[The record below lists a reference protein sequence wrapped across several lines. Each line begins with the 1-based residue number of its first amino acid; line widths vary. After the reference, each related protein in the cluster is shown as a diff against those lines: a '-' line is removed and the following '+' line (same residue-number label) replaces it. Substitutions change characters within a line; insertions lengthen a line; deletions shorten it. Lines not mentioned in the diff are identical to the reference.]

1 MSTIGI
7 IGGTGPAGR
16 GLAVRLAHAG
26 HHVIVGSRDADR
38 AQAVAAQLDPR
49 GTGTIRGATNDVAAA
64 GDVVVVATPW
74 ESTIA
79 TARALRDVLA
89 GRTVVSMVNALS
101 REGRELVPYTPP
113 RGSMAAELAATLPA
127 SAVVGAFHHLPAA
140 LMEDL
145 DSGLDADVVVVGDDE
160 DAVALVA
167 DLIDQ
172 VAGLHAVV
180 AGSLS
185 LAGAVEAF
193 TAVCISVNI
202 RHRVHSYVRLAGLS
216 R

>member
-26 HHVIVGSRDADR
+26 HEVIVGSRDADR
-38 AQAVAAQLDPR
+38 AQDVAARLDPR
-49 GTGTIRGATNDVAAA
+49 GAGTIRGATNDVAAA
-64 GDVVVVATPW
+64 GDVVVIATPW
-74 ESTIA
+74 ESAVA
-79 TARALRDVLA
+79 TARALRGALA

-101 REGRELVPYTPP
+101 REGRELVPYAAP
-113 RGSMAAELAATLPA
+113 RGSMAAQLAATLPD

-145 DSGLDADVVVVGDDE
+145 DSGLDADVVVVGDD
-160 DAVALVA
+160 DGAVALVA
-167 DLIDQ
+167 TMIDE
-172 VAGLHAVV
+172 VAGLRAVV
-180 AGSLS
+180 AGSLA

-202 RHRVHSYVRLAGLS
+202 RHRVHSYVRLAGMS